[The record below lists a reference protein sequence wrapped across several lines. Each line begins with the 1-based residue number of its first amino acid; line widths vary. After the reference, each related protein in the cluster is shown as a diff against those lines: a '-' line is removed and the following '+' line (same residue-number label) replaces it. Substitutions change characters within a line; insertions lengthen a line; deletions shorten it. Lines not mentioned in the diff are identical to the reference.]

1 MKKNRESHMALFF
14 VIGTAVLAVFF
25 FMLAYM
31 LLFRMD
37 LVLPVLRYTAA
48 LLSAV
53 IGVAFAMYTV
63 KLIRRFLHM

>member
-37 LVLPVLRYTAA
+37 LVLTVLRYAA
-48 LLSAV
+48 AVLSAV
-53 IGVAFAMYTV
+53 IGVALAVYAV

>member
-37 LVLPVLRYTAA
+37 LVLTVLRYAA
-48 LLSAV
+48 AVLSAV
-53 IGVAFAMYTV
+53 IGVTLAVYAV

>member
-14 VIGTAVLAVFF
+14 VIGTAVLAIFF
-25 FMLAYM
+25 FM

-37 LVLPVLRYTAA
+37 LVLTVLRYAA
-48 LLSAV
+48 AVLSAM
-53 IGVAFAMYTV
+53 IGVALAVYAV

>member
-25 FMLAYM
+25 LMLAYM

-37 LVLPVLRYTAA
+37 LVLTVLRYAA
-48 LLSAV
+48 AVLSAV
-53 IGVAFAMYTV
+53 IGVALAVYAV
-63 KLIRRFLHM
+63 KLIQRFLHM

>member
-37 LVLPVLRYTAA
+37 LVLTVLRYAA
-48 LLSAV
+48 AVLAAV
-53 IGVAFAMYTV
+53 IGVALAMSTV

>member
-37 LVLPVLRYTAA
+37 LVLTVLRYAA
-48 LLSAV
+48 AVLSAV
-53 IGVAFAMYTV
+53 IGVALAMYTV